1 MLHAPSV
8 RAADVVLLL
17 RPAGDPPR
25 TDLPLRLPAPDARWQ
40 PSGVPGLWRSITPSN
55 PGTTLGGL
63 AVCGITGL
71 RSLRDDAR
79 IDLDVA
85 RRMSRSLQHRGPDDH
100 GEWVTP
106 SVALMH
112 RRLSII
118 DPEGSPQPMST
129 ADGRFHITFNGE
141 ILNYRQLRAELDYPF
156 QTGGDTEVVLAMFAR
171 CGVDGLERLRGQF
184 AFAVYDSR
192 LGNLWLVRDR
202 LGILPLFYVADGDG
216 VAFGSEMKA
225 LYPALPGGVRIAR
238 DSLYAYLQQRAVPA
252 PNTLVDGVVKV
263 RPAEVVCFEASG
275 RVTSSRYWT
284 APDPAKTWQAD
295 DDTSVD
301 MVEKTLAAAV
311 RESLVADVPVG
322 SYLSGGVDS
331 SLIVAL
337 ASREVS
343 QSMHTFCAAF
353 EGAPLDESPYAAQVS
368 DLFGTRH
375 HNVRVDASTFLELW
389 PRLSWHRDA
398 PISEP
403 SDIAVFRLAQAAAEH
418 VKVVLSGEGS
428 DELFGGYPKYRF
440 AQLSSSAGIVP
451 GAARRLAL
459 RAGDRLLPP
468 GADRARIALRAL
480 TGSSATERAMGW
492 FAPFTGAEAASML
505 GLERPQASEPIPARD
520 AVDLMCRVDLT
531 SWLTDNLLERGDRM
545 SMAASLELR
554 PPFLDNRM
562 VELALQLPS
571 GLKVRS
577 GETKWILK
585 QVADRHLP
593 SSITRRRKV
602 GFKVPIGAWFKT
614 ELRDVARDLLLSEDS
629 CVASLLD
636 RQMLERLLERHD
648 SGRSNEEGRI
658 WTLLSLEQW
667 GRSALGGGSGEVL
680 PTCQGDSV

>member
-1 MLHAPSV
+1 MCGIAGL
-8 RAADVVLLL
+8 RLL
-17 RPAGDPPR
+17 RGSHLD
-25 TDLPLRLPAPDARWQ
+25 
-40 PSGVPGLWRSITPSN
+40 I
-55 PGTTLGGL
+55 
-63 AVCGITGL
+63 
-71 RSLRDDAR
+71 
-79 IDLDVA
+79 DVA
-85 RRMSRSLQHRGPDDH
+85 RRMSRCLQHRGPDDH
-100 GEWVTP
+100 GEWVTA

-129 ADGRFHITFNGE
+129 VDGRYHITFNGE
-141 ILNYRQLRAELDYPF
+141 ILNYRQLRAQLDYPF
-156 QTGGDTEVVLAMFAR
+156 QTDGDTEVVLAMFAR
-171 CGVDGLERLRGQF
+171 CGVDGLKRLRGQF
-184 AFAVYDSR
+184 AFAVYDSHLDR
-192 LGNLWLVRDR
+192 LWLVRDR
-202 LGILPLFYVADGDG
+202 LGILPLFYVADGD
-216 VAFGSEMKA
+216 VMAFGSEMKA
-225 LYPALPGGVRIAR
+225 LYPALPQGVRIAK
-238 DSLYAYLQQRAVPA
+238 DSLYSYLRQRAVPA

-284 APDPAKTWQAD
+284 APDPGQIWQAD
-295 DDTSVD
+295 DDTSVA
-301 MVEKTLAAAV
+301 MVERTLTAAV

-331 SLIVAL
+331 SLIVAM

-343 QSMHTFCAAF
+343 QPMHTFCAAF
-353 EGAPLDESPYAAQVS
+353 DGAPLDESPYAAQVS
-368 DLFGTRH
+368 ELFGTRH
-375 HNVRVDASTFLELW
+375 HDVRVDASTFLEMW

-398 PISEP
+398 PIREP
-403 SDIAVFRLAQAAAEH
+403 SDIAVFRLAQAATDY

-440 AQLSSSAGIVP
+440 AQLSSSAGILP
-451 GAARRLAL
+451 FAARQMAL
-459 RAGDRLLPP
+459 RVGDKVLPP
-468 GADRARIALRAL
+468 RADRARIALRAL
-480 TGSSATERAMGW
+480 TASSPTERAMGW

-505 GLERPQASEPIPARD
+505 GLDGHNMSEPVLARD

-602 GFKVPIGAWFKT
+602 GFKVPIGSWFKAQ
-614 ELRDVARDLLLSEDS
+614 LRDVARDLLLSEDS
-629 CVASLLD
+629 CVAPLLD

-648 SGRSNEEGRI
+648 SGRSNEEARI

-667 GRSALGGGSGEVL
+667 GRSALEGGGTARS
-680 PTCQGDSV
+680 PICQGRDGT

>member
-1 MLHAPSV
+1 M
-8 RAADVVLLL
+8 
-17 RPAGDPPR
+17 
-25 TDLPLRLPAPDARWQ
+25 
-40 PSGVPGLWRSITPSN
+40 
-55 PGTTLGGL
+55 
-63 AVCGITGL
+63 CGIAGL
-71 RSLRDDAR
+71 RSLGGSRL
-79 IDLDVA
+79 DLDVA
-85 RRMSRSLQHRGPDDH
+85 REMSRSLQHRGPDDH

-118 DPEGSPQPMST
+118 DPEGSAQPMST
-129 ADGRFHITFNGE
+129 VDGRYHITFNGE
-141 ILNYRQLRAELDYPF
+141 VLNYRQLRAQLDYPF
-156 QTGGDTEVVLAMFAR
+156 QTDGDTEVVLAMFAR
-171 CGVDGLERLRGQF
+171 YGVDGLSRLRGQF
-184 AFAVYDSR
+184 AFAVYDSHLDR
-192 LGNLWLVRDR
+192 LWLIRDR
-202 LGILPLFYVADGDG
+202 LGILPLFYAVDRD
-216 VAFGSEMKA
+216 VMAFGSEMKA
-225 LYPALPGGVRIAR
+225 LYPALPQGVRIAK
-238 DSLYAYLQQRAVPA
+238 DSLYSYLRQRAVPA

-275 RVTSSRYWT
+275 QVTSSMYWT
-284 APDPAKTWQAD
+284 PPDPAQTWQAD
-295 DDTSVD
+295 DDTSID
-301 MVEKTLAAAV
+301 MVERTLTDAV

-343 QSMHTFCAAF
+343 QPMHTFCAAF
-353 EGAPLDESPYAAQVS
+353 DGAPLDESPYAAQVS
-368 DLFGTRH
+368 GLFGTRH
-375 HNVRVDASTFLELW
+375 HDIRVDASTFLELW

-403 SDIAVFRLAQAAAEH
+403 SDIAVFRLAQAATDY

-440 AQLSSSAGIVP
+440 ARLSSSAGILP
-451 GAARRLAL
+451 FAARQVAFRV
-459 RAGDRLLPP
+459 GDKVLPP
-468 GADRARIALRAL
+468 RADRARIALRAL
-480 TGSSATERAMGW
+480 TASSPTERAMGW

-505 GLERPQASEPIPARD
+505 GLDGPEVSALVPARD

-571 GLKVRS
+571 RLKVRS

-602 GFKVPIGAWFKT
+602 GFKAPIGSWFKT
-614 ELRDVARDLLLSEDS
+614 QLRDVARDLLLSEDAR
-629 CVASLLD
+629 VASLLD

-667 GRSALGGGSGEVL
+667 GRSALDGRSWGTA
-680 PTCQGDSV
+680 PICQGRDGT